1 MQRETVGDK
10 VKEGECEKQL
20 KRLEGQESRV
30 FQKSRRKQVLRLRKY
45 ITMVNTKETAC

>member
-10 VKEGECEKQL
+10 VEEGECEKQL